1 MNTKKKNNCTNIESE
16 SIGSFR
22 MPGKML
28 SKLKLERELRKK
40 RKGDV
45 PSIVMVMIKHAVTGL
60 VQNRS

>member
-1 MNTKKKNNCTNIESE
+1 
-16 SIGSFR
+16 

-28 SKLKLERELRKK
+28 SRLKLERELRKK

-45 PSIVMVMIKHAVTGL
+45 PSIVMVIIKHAVTGL